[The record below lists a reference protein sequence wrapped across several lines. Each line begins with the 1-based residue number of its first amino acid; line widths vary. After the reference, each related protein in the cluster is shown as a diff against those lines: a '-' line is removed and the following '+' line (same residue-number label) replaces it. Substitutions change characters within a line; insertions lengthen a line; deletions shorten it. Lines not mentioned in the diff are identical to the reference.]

1 MLVESKKKTRWNKMK
16 RESERRPRRKEDDY
30 ERLDAGFSLRSFF
43 YSLAS
48 FVGLCRPKHNR
59 IKLAF
64 KNVRAANIFF
74 SAIERVE

>member
-43 YSLAS
+43 LFTCQLRGAVSS
-48 FVGLCRPKHNR
+48 
-59 IKLAF
+59 
-64 KNVRAANIFF
+64 
-74 SAIERVE
+74 ET